1 MALTAGMKLGPYEIL
16 APLGAGG
23 MGEVYRA
30 RDTRLERDVAVK
42 VLPSDLSSDPNLRQR
57 LEREAKAVSKLSH
70 PHICTLHD
78 IGHQDGVDFLVME
91 LVEGET
97 LAQRLV
103 KGSLPPAQTIRI
115 AAQVADALGKA
126 HKLGFVHRDLKP
138 ANVMLTKGGAKLMD
152 FGLAKQ
158 SGPAALATA
167 LTEMTMEQAK
177 LTSEG
182 MLVGTFQYM
191 APEQLEGKEADARA
205 DIFALGELI
214 YEMATGKPAFS
225 GKSRA
230 SLIAAILTTEPAPME
245 TLQPMTPVWLGR
257 VVKKCLAKDPDD
269 RWQSVSDLAAELE
282 WIAEAGSQSDRSIPQ
297 PAQRT
302 KRERWIWSSAVAIL
316 LAALAGLYFRTSP
329 KATQPTWSHI
339 LAPENTTLAYFA
351 GPVTVSHNGR
361 SLAFVA
367 TSSGGQDMVWVRPLA
382 GLKAQELAGTEG
394 GSNPFWS
401 PDDRFI
407 GFFSRGK
414 LKTVDAAGGPVLT
427 VCDVAGSRGGTWS
440 QNGTILFSATWGVV
454 QRVSSSGGTPVPIT
468 KLDQSL
474 GELSHRWPYFL
485 PDGRHYFFSAANF
498 SGGTAEVASVYLGDL
513 DSNQS
518 KLLFHARSNA
528 VYAPGHILFVRDRM
542 LMAQPFDE
550 KRLEIQGQPF
560 PVAEQIQ
567 YDELPWRGVFSS
579 SFNGVIAYQSGN
591 TGANSRL
598 VMLDRTG
605 KEIGSIGT
613 PGDFSVNRIS
623 PDGQRLAVVML
634 DSSVRNYKLWIFDL
648 FRDKQIRLTFGPDR
662 TAFPVW
668 APDGRSVIFA
678 SNMRGAYQLVEQ
690 PSDSTGSEQTILD
703 SEISKYPTAWSA
715 DGRFLAYNTTTQG
728 KSLTELWV
736 LPLSGERKPY
746 AFLQGGYNVGEGQ
759 FSPDGRWMAYSSD
772 ESGKPEVYVTRFPGA
787 GTKWQISQAGGTNPR
802 WRRDGKELFYLAPD
816 ADLMSAE
823 VDGSGPIFQVGAL
836 RRLFHVLLKTGA
848 SRLDLNPTNEQIG
861 YDAAPDGKW
870 FVANAP
876 PLGSPPP
883 ITLITNWTPEL
894 GK

>member
-1 MALTAGMKLGPYEIL
+1 
-16 APLGAGG
+16 
-23 MGEVYRA
+23 
-30 RDTRLERDVAVK
+30 
-42 VLPSDLSSDPNLRQR
+42 SDSNLKQR

-97 LAQRLV
+97 LEQRLM
-103 KGSLPPAQTIRI
+103 KGPLPPEQTIRI
-115 AAQVADALGKA
+115 AAQIADALASA
-126 HKLGFVHRDLKP
+126 HKIGIVHRDLKP
-138 ANVMLTKGGAKLMD
+138 ANVMLTKTGAKLMD
-152 FGLAKQ
+152 FGLAKH
-158 SGPAALATA
+158 SGPAPLATA
-167 LTEMTMEQAK
+167 LTEMTMEQAQ

-191 APEQLEGKEADARA
+191 APEQLEGKEADPRT
-205 DIFALGELI
+205 DIFSLGELI

-230 SLIAAILTTEPAPME
+230 SLIAAILTAEPQPMAN
-245 TLQPMTPVWLGR
+245 LQPMTPVALER
-257 VVKKCLAKDPDD
+257 VVKKCLAKDPDE
-269 RWQSVSDLAAELE
+269 RWQSASDLASQLH
-282 WIAEAGSQSDRSIPQ
+282 WITEAGPQVDGPKSDV
-297 PAQRT
+297 T
-302 KRERWIWSSAVAIL
+302 KRERWIWISAVAIL

-329 KATQPTWSHI
+329 NPTQPTWSHI

-351 GPVTVSHNGR
+351 GPVAVSHNGR

-367 TSSGGQDMVWVRPLA
+367 TSSEGRDMVWVRPLA
-382 GLKAQELAGTEG
+382 GLKVQALAGTEG

-401 PDDRFI
+401 PDDRFV

-414 LKTVDAAGGPVLT
+414 LKTVDAAGGPVVTL
-427 VCDVAGSRGGTWS
+427 CDVAGSRGGTWS
-440 QNGTILFSATWGVV
+440 QNGVILFSATWGVV
-454 QRVSSSGGTPVPIT
+454 HRVPSSGGTPIPVT
-468 KLDQSL
+468 KLDASL
-474 GELSHRWPYFL
+474 GELSSRWPYFL
-485 PDGRHYFFSAANF
+485 PDGRHFFYSAANF
-498 SGGTAEVASVYLGDL
+498 SGGTAESASIYLGDL
-513 DSNQS
+513 DSKQS

-528 VYAPGHILFVRDRM
+528 VYAPGHILFVRDHM

-550 KRLEIQGQPF
+550 KRLEIRGQPF
-560 PVAEQIQ
+560 PIAEQVQ

-579 SFNGVIAYQSGN
+579 SFNGVVAYQGGN

-598 VMLDRTG
+598 VMLDRAG
-605 KEIGSIGT
+605 KEVRSIGT

-648 FRDKQIRLTFGPDR
+648 FRDKQIRLTFGPGR

-668 APDGRSVIFA
+668 APGGNAVVFA
-678 SNMRGAYQLVEQ
+678 SNKTGTYQLVEQ
-690 PSDSTGSEQTILD
+690 PTDSTGSEQTMLD
-703 SEISKYPTAWSA
+703 SEISKYPTSWSA
-715 DGRFLAYNTTTQG
+715 DGRFIAYNTTTQG
-728 KSLTELWV
+728 NSLTELWV

-746 AFLQGGYNVGEGQ
+746 VFLQGGFNVGQGQ

-772 ESGKPEVYVTRFPGA
+772 ESGKPEVYVTPFPG
-787 GTKWQISQAGGTNPR
+787 GGNKWQISQAGGTSPR
-802 WRRDGKELFYLAPD
+802 WRRDGKELFYLTPD
-816 ADLMSAE
+816 SDLMSAE
-823 VDGSGPIFQVGAL
+823 VDGRGSIFQVGAV

-870 FVANAP
+870 FVANSP

-894 GK
+894 RK

>member
-42 VLPSDLSSDPNLRQR
+42 VLPSDLSSDSNLRQR

-78 IGHQDGVDFLVME
+78 IGHQDGIDFLVME

-97 LAQRLV
+97 LEQRLL
-103 KGSLPPAQTIRI
+103 KGSLPPAQTIHI

-158 SGPAALATA
+158 SGPAPLATA

-225 GKSRA
+225 GRSRA
-230 SLIAAILTTEPAPME
+230 SLIAAILTAEPPPME

-257 VVKKCLAKDPDD
+257 VVKKCLAKDPDE
-269 RWQSVSDLAAELE
+269 RWQSASDLAAELK
-282 WIAEAGSQSDRSIPQ
+282 WIAEAGSQSDRSMPQ

-302 KRERWIWSSAVAIL
+302 KRERWIWSAAVAVL
-316 LAALAGLYFRTSP
+316 LAALAGLYFRASP
-329 KATQPTWSHI
+329 QPTQPTWSHI

-454 QRVSSSGGTPVPIT
+454 QRVPSSGGTPVPIT

-498 SGGTAEVASVYLGDL
+498 SGGTAEVASIYLGDL
-513 DSNQS
+513 DSSQS

-560 PVAEQIQ
+560 PIAEQIQ

-579 SFNGVIAYQSGN
+579 SFNGVIAYQGGN

-598 VMLDRTG
+598 IMLDRTG
-605 KEIGSIGT
+605 KELRGIGMALRIEGDELTLVLDVHVDVSVPIGL
-613 PGDFSVNRIS
+613 RKL
-623 PDGQRLAVVML
+623 RLAAQWDAAHNSASAGVDGAGVFSAATVECEDSFAGGIVEDGVRVFAGQVDPLYDLHLLQVEHIDRVLCAEICGLEFGSKRDGVGVMRFA
-634 DSSVRNYKLWIFDL
+634 DVGKLLSAGVHHENMISAWDEDVAGGWIDAKIIPAALSAESDL
-648 FRDKQIRLTFGPDR
+648 CH
-662 TAFPVW
+662 
-668 APDGRSVIFA
+668 
-678 SNMRGAYQLVEQ
+678 QLV
-690 PSDSTGSEQTILD
+690 
-703 SEISKYPTAWSA
+703 
-715 DGRFLAYNTTTQG
+715 
-728 KSLTELWV
+728 V
-736 LPLSGERKPY
+736 
-746 AFLQGGYNVGEGQ
+746 GGVG
-759 FSPDGRWMAYSSD
+759 
-772 ESGKPEVYVTRFPGA
+772 
-787 GTKWQISQAGGTNPR
+787 GGFR
-802 WRRDGKELFYLAPD
+802 
-816 ADLMSAE
+816 
-823 VDGSGPIFQVGAL
+823 
-836 RRLFHVLLKTGA
+836 
-848 SRLDLNPTNEQIG
+848 
-861 YDAAPDGKW
+861 
-870 FVANAP
+870 
-876 PLGSPPP
+876 
-883 ITLITNWTPEL
+883 
-894 GK
+894 